1 MLDEVKEPQAAV
13 TSTVAE
19 GAAGVVETS
28 SPQPV
33 GSQTVP
39 PRTTTVDPPGAPAT
53 GAPPAGAGIRFDGK
67 SCFVIMPYG
76 RSGEKRGDG
85 ADEREHFDR
94 VYKLITEAITELKLR
109 PLRSDKERHSAPIHS
124 KMISDILDADLAIVD
139 ISGDNAN
146 VFYELGI
153 RHTARPSGTVLIGGP
168 NAKPPFNIAG
178 VRIIHYDLAQYDKS
192 KQELKQAIIANLG
205 SRVNDSLVHALVP
218 GLNLSRRPVP
228 LKERVVR
235 KTTLEVQDE
244 KVTRTFEMGI
254 ITGDIVSID
263 MVDVWVNPESTR
275 MDMARIYDDSV
286 SAFIRYHGA
295 RKDKLGNVEDDLIYD
310 ALRKYFRREATIVE
324 AGNVLVTG
332 PGELSRQNV
341 RRIFH
346 VAAQHGEPCNGSQ
359 TIRAYSICVT
369 NALEKMDQLNS
380 RWCSHPGTCF
390 RPLRSIVFPL
400 MGTQNRD
407 RDSFDVAENLVRA
420 ARNYLTHW
428 PSKTIREVYFLA
440 YTQRDLELCEAAFA
454 RIGLKSPVATS

>member
-1 MLDEVKEPQAAV
+1 MDGPTDGTAGGENAPGGKDAA
-13 TSTVAE
+13 AK
-19 GAAGVVETS
+19 
-28 SPQPV
+28 
-33 GSQTVP
+33 P
-39 PRTTTVDPPGAPAT
+39 PSD
-53 GAPPAGAGIRFDGK
+53 RFDGK

-76 RSGEKRGDG
+76 DPKKEHTTGTTKR
-85 ADEREHFDR
+85 AHFDE
-94 VYKLITEAITELKLR
+94 VYDFIMDTIKDLNLKA
-109 PLRSDKERHSAPIHS
+109 LRSDRNPYSAPIHS
-124 KMISDILDADLAIVD
+124 YMISDILDADLAIVD
-139 ISGDNAN
+139 ISETNPN

-153 RHTARPSGTVLIGGP
+153 RHTARPSGTILIGEP
-168 NAKPPFNIAG
+168 DAKPPFNIAG
-178 VRIIHYDLAQYDKS
+178 MRIIHYDMADKPKS
-192 KQELKQAIIANLG
+192 KRILTDAIVANLG

-218 GLNLSRRPVP
+218 GLNLSRRQVP
-228 LKERVVR
+228 LRERVVR
-235 KTTLEVQDE
+235 KTTLDVPDG
-244 KVTRTFEMGI
+244 KGTRKFEMGI

-275 MDMARIYDDSV
+275 MEMARIYDDSV

-295 RKDKLGNVEDDLIYD
+295 RKDKLGNVENDLIYD
-310 ALRKYFRREATIVE
+310 ALRKNFQRKITIVE

-359 TIRAYSICVT
+359 TIRSYPICVT

-380 RWCSHPGTCF
+380 RWCSHPWTCI

-400 MGTQNRD
+400 MGTRNRE
-407 RDSFDVAENLVRA
+407 RDPFDVTENLVRA
-420 ARNYLTHW
+420 ARNYLKHW

-454 RIGLKSPVATS
+454 RIGLKLPSVVG